1 MDEAHKALSQHRYEQ
16 ALRSLTSANLLIQH
30 GDFEGAANRAYYA
43 VFHGMRSILALEE
56 KDFSKHSA
64 VISYFRKEY
73 IKTGIFPVEASIT
86 IGDAFDIRSDSDY
99 DDEYDIDEENIKS
112 LVTRVDTMLKLFK
125 TYLDTKY

>member
-1 MDEAHKALSQHRYEQ
+1 MDEAHKDLSQHRYEQ

-30 GDFEGAANRAYYA
+30 GDYEGAANRAYYA

-73 IKTGIFPVEASIT
+73 IKTGIFPVEASVT

-99 DDEYDIDEENIKS
+99 DDEYDIDEESIKA
-112 LVTRVDTMLKLFK
+112 LVARVDTMLKMFK
-125 TYLDTKY
+125 DYLDTKW